1 MMSKPSRRRVLK
13 GLAAATVATIP
24 PRAFAQQTQS
34 IKIGL
39 LTDMNGPLSQMNGPG
54 TSLAAR
60 MAVEAFTQAHP
71 GIKVELEAA
80 DMQNKPDVVV
90 SLARE
95 WLDNKGFDVITD
107 VPISAGA
114 LALAPLLVQRDKV
127 GLFTSAQSTKLTG
140 ENCGTNHLQWVTD
153 SYANSKSVV
162 ETQLQGDGKAWFFIT
177 GDTAL
182 GRDLQNT
189 AAGFVTKG
197 GGTVVG
203 SVQHPYPGNTEFASY
218 LLQAQA
224 SGAKIIGL
232 ANTGPDAVNCI
243 KQAAEFGIIKKGQ
256 KIAGLALEITAVRSI
271 GLDLAQ
277 GVLLSDAFYWDL
289 SDKTRDFAQK
299 FKARHGD
306 IPTAQHAGQYS
317 AVLNYLNAVAAIG
330 VDQAK
335 KSGRAVL
342 KQMHSKTVDDA
353 LFGPLTVREDGRVIH
368 QMLALQVKSPAQST
382 SKDDVYNVVAIISG
396 DQSFRP
402 IAEGGCTLVAK

>member
-1 MMSKPSRRRVLK
+1 MKSVTRRNVLK
-13 GLAAATVATIP
+13 GLAAGALAASPV
-24 PRAFAQQTQS
+24 RAFAQSSQV

-54 TSLAAR
+54 TEKAAR
-60 MAVEAFTQAHP
+60 MAIEAFAAIHP
-71 GIKVELEAA
+71 EIKVELEAA

-95 WLDNKGFDVITD
+95 WMDNKGFDVITD

-114 LALAPLLVQRDKV
+114 MALAPLLAQRDKV

-140 ENCGTNHLQWVTD
+140 EACGTNHLQWVTD

-162 ETQLQGDGKAWFFIT
+162 EAQLQADGKTWFFIT

-182 GRDLQNT
+182 GRDLQST
-189 AAGFVTKG
+189 AANFVTKG
-197 GGTVVG
+197 GGSVLG
-203 SVQHPYPGNTEFASY
+203 SVQHPYPGNTEFSSY

-224 SGAKIIGL
+224 SGAKVIGL

-243 KQAAEFGIIKKGQ
+243 KQAAEFGIIRKGQ
-256 KIAGLALEITAVRSI
+256 KIAGLALEITAIRSV

-277 GVLLSDAFYWDL
+277 GVLLSDAFYWNL
-289 SDKTRDFAQK
+289 TDKTRDFAQK

-317 AVLNYLNAVAAIG
+317 AVMNYLNAVAAIG
-330 VDQAK
+330 VDEAK

-342 KQMHSKTVDDA
+342 KQMRATKFDDP
-353 LFGPLTVREDGRVIH
+353 LFGALSVREDGRVLH
-368 QMLALQVKSPAQST
+368 QMLALQVKAPAQST
-382 SKDDVYNVVAIISG
+382 SKDDVYNVVAVIPPE
-396 DQSFRP
+396 QAFRP
-402 IAEGGCTLVAK
+402 LAEGNCPLIAK